1 MNVQEREVVEAMR
14 QALQALTRAQELA
27 ERVGYGSMV
36 LGPLSDAQK
45 AARYALDTAQG
56 RT

>member
-1 MNVQEREVVEAMR
+1 MNAQEREVTEAMR

-36 LGPLSDAQK
+36 LGPLAEAQK
-45 AARYALDTAQG
+45 AARYALDTAEG